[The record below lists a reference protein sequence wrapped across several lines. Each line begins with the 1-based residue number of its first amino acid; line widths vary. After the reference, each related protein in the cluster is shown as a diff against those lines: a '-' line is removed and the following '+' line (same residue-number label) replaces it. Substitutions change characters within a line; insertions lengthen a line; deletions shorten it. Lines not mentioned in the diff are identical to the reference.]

1 MTFYLGVVDPAAD
14 GTWGVVFPD
23 LPGCYS
29 AGDDMDDLF
38 ANSIEAVRL
47 WAEDACARGG
57 IPPARDT
64 SALMADPEVKGLV
77 MAAGPAGCLIQV
89 PLLVDGGRSVRAT
102 ISLDANLLET
112 IDEAAKR
119 HGLTRSTF
127 LASAAR
133 DKIARTIDARAD
145 KRPDVRRQKEAGQTS
160 PGGRKQRRPR
170 GA

>member
-1 MTFYLGVVDPAAD
+1 MTFYIGVVDPAVD

-38 ANSIEAVRL
+38 SNSIEAIRL
-47 WAEDACARGG
+47 WAEDALARGA
-57 IPPARDT
+57 IPPARDGV
-64 SALMADPEVKGLV
+64 ALMADPEVRAV
-77 MAAGPAGCLIQV
+77 VAAAGPTGCLIQV

-102 ISLDANLLET
+102 ISLDAHLLKA
-112 IDEAAKR
+112 IDQAAKQ

-133 DKIARTIDARAD
+133 HKIART
-145 KRPDVRRQKEAGQTS
+145 
-160 PGGRKQRRPR
+160 
-170 GA
+170 

>member
-38 ANSIEAVRL
+38 ANSIEAIRM
-47 WAEDACARGG
+47 WAEDVRARGE
-57 IPPARDT
+57 IPPARD
-64 SALMADPEVKGLV
+64 SAALMADPKVREMVK
-77 MAAGPAGCLIQV
+77 MAGPTGCLIQV

-102 ISLDANLLET
+102 ISLDAYLLET
-112 IDEAAKR
+112 IDQAAKR

-133 DKIARTIDARAD
+133 DKIARN
-145 KRPDVRRQKEAGQTS
+145 G
-160 PGGRKQRRPR
+160 
-170 GA
+170 